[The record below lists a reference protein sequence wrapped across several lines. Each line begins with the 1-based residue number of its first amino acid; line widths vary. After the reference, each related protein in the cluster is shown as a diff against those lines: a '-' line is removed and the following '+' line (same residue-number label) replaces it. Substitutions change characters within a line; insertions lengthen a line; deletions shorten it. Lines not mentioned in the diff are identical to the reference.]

1 MTTASLTI
9 TEEMYDALCERV
21 FEMPDEERSTYMLCS
36 MADISCDPWDKKAHK
51 KYLGYKHIPVPT
63 GEIISASQNHITWS
77 TATFVKLLKQA
88 KEGDLIPVIVHSHPG
103 EALFFSEQDDRN
115 EAELVKLTQNRN
127 GTDAQLISIVLTQS
141 GGIIGRV
148 WLSPEHNI
156 PFNMIRI
163 IGHRFKIHYPE
174 RGKGVTPD
182 AFARQAL
189 AFGAALSQDLQQL
202 RIGIVGQG
210 GTGNAVS
217 IKLPRCGSKQLA
229 LFDKDIIESTNLNR
243 IQPATQSDAD
253 AMRYK
258 ADVVAN
264 FIANMGLGARA
275 IPIKQ
280 WVSDP
285 ECRDILKSC
294 DVIFSCTD
302 DHEGRMFLNRFA
314 HFYLIPVIDV
324 GLAIAVSDDETPT
337 INDLSGRV
345 TVVSPG
351 YPCLLCRG
359 IIDPIKARDEGL
371 KRLNPAEYERQKLE
385 AYVLGEGNPNPAV
398 ITFTD
403 DIANMAV
410 NELIHRL
417 TGYRT
422 AAGEASEWRRRYHHM
437 IDRKC
442 GAKKEPMCPICSEQ
456 SYWGRGDIEPFLDRI
471 G

>member
-9 TEEMYDALCERV
+9 TEEMYDTLFERV

-36 MADISCDPWDKKAHK
+36 MANITFDPWDRQAHK
-51 KYLGYKHIPVPT
+51 KYIGYEHVPVPV
-63 GEIISASQNHITWS
+63 EEVISASAAHITWS
-77 TATFVKLLKQA
+77 TGSFVRLLKRA
-88 KEGDLIPVIVHSHPG
+88 KDEDLVPTIVHSHPG
-103 EALFFSEQDDRN
+103 ESLFFSEQDDRN
-115 EAELVKLTQNRN
+115 EAELIKLAQNRN
-127 GTDAQLISIVLTQS
+127 GANAQLVSIVLTQS

-148 WLSPEHNI
+148 WLSPKYYI
-156 PFNMIRI
+156 PFRMVRVL
-163 IGHRFKIHYPE
+163 GHRFNIHYPE
-174 RGKGVTPD
+174 RGKGVPPE

-189 AFGAALSQDLQQL
+189 AFGTALTQDFQQL

-217 IKLPRCGSKQLA
+217 IKLPRCGSRQLA
-229 LFDKDIIESTNLNR
+229 LFDKDIVESTNLNR
-243 IQPATQSDAD
+243 IQPATQTDAD
-253 AMRYK
+253 AMRHK

-280 WVSDP
+280 WISDP

-294 DVIFSCTD
+294 DVIFCCTD

-324 GLAIAVSDDETPT
+324 GLAIDVSDDEIPK

-345 TVVSPG
+345 TVVFPG

-359 IIDPIKARDEGL
+359 IIDPRRARDESL
-371 KRLNPAEYERQKLE
+371 KRLNLNEYERQKLE

-403 DIANMAV
+403 DVANMAV
-410 NELIHRL
+410 NELIHRF
-417 TGYRT
+417 TGYRA
-422 AAGEASEWRRRYHHM
+422 AAGETSEWRRRYHHM
-437 IDRKC
+437 TDRKC
-442 GAKKEPMCPICSEQ
+442 GAKKEPTCPICSDKT
-456 SYWGRGDIEPFLDRI
+456 YWGRGDVEPFLDRI